1 MIRIDKLIN
10 HPISSNCFIIWEE
23 NDAFGNECILIDPGS
38 KQPDILMEFLTE
50 RNLIPHYIFIT
61 HEHFDHIWGVNYL
74 RERYPNVLL
83 VSHEYASL
91 NIGNSKKNLSLFYD
105 GVGFEVRGADILVS
119 EFKSILWNQHLIE
132 LLATPGH
139 SQGGMC
145 IRIGEYLFVGDLIL
159 KDVAPVV
166 KLPGANIHLL
176 KQSVDLIKSKYNEEN
191 LVLKCGHGE
200 DMTIKDL
207 IYD

>member
-1 MIRIDKLIN
+1 MIRIDRLIN

-23 NDAFGNECILIDPGS
+23 NDTCGNECILIDPGS
-38 KQPDILMEFLTE
+38 KQPDVLMEFLTKQ
-50 RNLIPHYIFIT
+50 NLIPHYIFIT

-74 RERYPNVLL
+74 RERYPDVLL
-83 VSHEYASL
+83 VSHECASQ

-105 GVGFEVRGADILVS
+105 GVGFEMKKADILVTD
-119 EFKSILWNQHLIE
+119 FKSILWKQYPIE

-145 IRIGEYLFVGDLIL
+145 IRIGENLFVGDLIL
-159 KDVAPVV
+159 KDLAPVV
-166 KLPGANIHLL
+166 KLPGADIHQL
-176 KQSVDLIKSKYNEEN
+176 KQSLDLIKLKYKEEN
-191 LVLKCGHGE
+191 LILKCGHGE

-207 IYD
+207 IL

>member
-1 MIRIDKLIN
+1 M
-10 HPISSNCFIIWEE
+10 
-23 NDAFGNECILIDPGS
+23 
-38 KQPDILMEFLTE
+38 
-50 RNLIPHYIFIT
+50 
-61 HEHFDHIWGVNYL
+61 
-74 RERYPNVLL
+74 
-83 VSHEYASL
+83 
-91 NIGNSKKNLSLFYD
+91 
-105 GVGFEVRGADILVS
+105 S